1 MGYLLLCLKI
11 QNGESNMA
19 AKTAFLSHFKEF
31 ERLYSNKLG
40 KLYIYYFYSCLSI
53 AVCVI
58 YLKVPNGESD
68 MAAKSAFLSLFKE
81 LEKLSYC
88 KLLIFYLYYYNSCL
102 LFGLSIIMFE
112 NLKW

>member
-40 KLYIYYFYSCLSI
+40 KWYIYYFYGCLSI

-58 YLKVPNGESD
+58 YLKVQNGESN
-68 MAAKSAFLSLFKE
+68 MAAKTGFNKDFLTVS
-81 LEKLSYC
+81 
-88 KLLIFYLYYYNSCL
+88 YLY
-102 LFGLSIIMFE
+102 FIFTIIIVAKKIRRVS
-112 NLKW
+112 NLI